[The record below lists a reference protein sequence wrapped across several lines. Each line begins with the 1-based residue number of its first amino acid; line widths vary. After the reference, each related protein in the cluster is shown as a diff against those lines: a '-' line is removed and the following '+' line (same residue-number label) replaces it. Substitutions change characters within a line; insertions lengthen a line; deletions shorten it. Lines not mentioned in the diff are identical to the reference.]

1 MRAYNLLSLLL
12 VTACAVTL
20 GCVSNASRSEVSK
33 LAEPTAETI
42 ASTDQLESAVPLA
55 LESQV
60 TNVSFAEPVGS
71 EEPDSVTAD
80 LDEPL
85 TDLIDPII
93 SPDVTMAAEQIPIPA
108 RYQESDLAMLEHL
121 AAEQNPKLVRLYREY
136 QAAASRSNY
145 VDKLPDPKVG
155 ANVFGNPIE
164 TASGSQ
170 QANLSISQTI
180 PWLAKLNA
188 EEQRASFEAFAIRA
202 EYSAE
207 RLRVIAA
214 VQSQW
219 AKLYVI
225 EQQIQVTLANSS
237 LLESLTE
244 VANARVATGQATQGD
259 VLLGT
264 LELSKLDELLLIFR
278 QQKVATIAELNRLAG
293 RRAETPI
300 TSPTQLEI
308 VKPEWSSDTIF
319 QVALNE
325 QPEIQ
330 AAHLRTQATSWGVQ
344 VARFSRRPEFMISAN
359 YFVTDDNRP
368 ASNVVNVGEDPWA
381 LGAQISIPIWKKKY
395 DAMKNEAGW
404 KHQAAHN
411 IVQELTDRY
420 DALILDLVT
429 ESNRA
434 AETALLYQNSIVP
447 QAEQTLAADQD
458 AYVNGIVE
466 FDRVIRDYRNLFTLE
481 LGYHKALGDLATS
494 NAKIQQ
500 AAGAPVPLKPVTTK

>member
-1 MRAYNLLSLLL
+1 MRNRIFLSLTLF
-12 VTACAVTL
+12 TACAIPA
-20 GCVSNASRSEVSK
+20 GCTFNGSKKISSE
-33 LAEPTAETI
+33 LARPTAERFASEKQSEPIDPSASELQI
-42 ASTDQLESAVPLA
+42 A
-55 LESQV
+55 
-60 TNVSFAEPVGS
+60 NVSF
-71 EEPDSVTAD
+71 EEPLQSDSVT
-80 LDEPL
+80 
-85 TDLIDPII
+85 TDLEDSLPTITEPTTL
-93 SPDVTMAAEQIPIPA
+93 PDVPVASEEMPIPS
-108 RYQESDLAMLEHL
+108 RFKESDLPLLVHL
-121 AAEQNPKLVRLYREY
+121 AGEQNPKLVRLYREY

-145 VDKLPDPKVG
+145 VDKLPDPKFG

-170 QANLSISQTI
+170 QANITLSQTI

-202 EYSAE
+202 EYAAE

-225 EQQIQVTLANSS
+225 EQQIQVTLANVS

-264 LELSKLDELLLIFR
+264 LELSKLEEQLLVFR
-278 QQKVATIAELNRLAG
+278 QQRVATIAELNRLAG
-293 RRAETPI
+293 RRADAPI
-300 TSPTQLEI
+300 TSPTELEI
-308 VKPEWSSDTIF
+308 VKPEWSADTIF
-319 QVALNE
+319 QTALNE

-330 AAHLRTQATSWGVQ
+330 AAHLRTQATRWGVQ

-368 ASNVVNVGEDPWA
+368 ASTVVNVGEDPWA
-381 LGAQISIPIWKKKY
+381 LGAQISIPIWRKKY
-395 DAMKNEAGW
+395 DALQNEAGW

-411 IVQELTDRY
+411 AVQELIDRY
-420 DALILDLVT
+420 DALLLDLVT

-434 AETALLYQNSIVP
+434 AETAILYQTSIVP

-481 LGYHKALGDLATS
+481 LGYHKALGDLSIS
-494 NAKIQQ
+494 NARIQQ
-500 AAGAPVPLKPVTTK
+500 VAGAPVPLTSVEQ